1 MADSEEVVVINK
13 EGPPQ
18 YEDQLCLP
26 PATLS
31 LSHHFGRGVGHKGY
45 SSAELFLIQT
55 KHQDFSPFLD
65 FRLHVMNEGKIA
77 SNAGIGFRSLVL
89 DESLSVGANFYY
101 DYRASSNLH
110 THQVARGIE
119 LLSTYVD
126 FRLNGYLPVGGKR
139 HSDPLAFEGFIGNQI
154 DVRRNTYYAYPSV
167 NAEVGIPL
175 SYFSQEYFEL
185 YAAVGPYY
193 LFGEKVSGNQYE
205 SSWGVKGRLSAQ
217 ITRFVE
223 VGFEVNHDRVYGATY
238 QGVVALNIPLYKSK
252 ACRSSGGSNIQK
264 AYFSRTLR
272 RVDRNEIIPVRKKSR
287 VRKFTD
293 GSGNPILAY
302 FVNNLVACPG
312 IGTFESPFCSTALA
326 EAAAP
331 GGNILIYVYEG
342 DGTVANYNTGFVMK
356 PGQTLQ
362 GSGTPFNFFGVNI
375 PAQTSG
381 NPVLTNAACHGI
393 TVASNTTVR
402 GFTVQNASSSGIFG
416 GTVGNVLID
425 NNTVIGS
432 AVHGIEIADLNGDLT
447 IDSNIVDASTQNGI
461 SVDYVISASSAYIT
475 NNWVNNSVTDGTL
488 IRLDHPNSY
497 GYVANN
503 TITRSLSIT
512 NTAGDIGTEVYQGL
526 MQISGNTMVSNTFWA
541 LHLLDGHHI
550 VENNIIQNTNNSSG
564 QAIAY
569 RGTGAVGAPRKVFIS
584 DNTIFMETPSGDGIN
599 VRTITAG
606 INIYAEI
613 TGNQVTSVDPATGIL
628 IQNHIAADICAG
640 LTGNTAPTFNLEAA
654 AGPINIQQSSAIY
667 QGQNTATTGF
677 VQSGTVNFESSCS
690 AP

>member
-1 MADSEEVVVINK
+1 MNVLKIIILHYKGGLKSRFMGSHAKMGKFLASLFISLTAFGFGALPEALTYYAYPEEPVMADSEEVVVINK

-110 THQVARGIE
+110 THQVAGGIE

-287 VRKFTD
+287 VRTLTD

-356 PGQTLQ
+356 PG
-362 GSGTPFNFFGVNI
+362 
-375 PAQTSG
+375 
-381 NPVLTNAACHGI
+381 
-393 TVASNTTVR
+393 
-402 GFTVQNASSSGIFG
+402 
-416 GTVGNVLID
+416 
-425 NNTVIGS
+425 
-432 AVHGIEIADLNGDLT
+432 
-447 IDSNIVDASTQNGI
+447 
-461 SVDYVISASSAYIT
+461 
-475 NNWVNNSVTDGTL
+475 
-488 IRLDHPNSY
+488 
-497 GYVANN
+497 
-503 TITRSLSIT
+503 
-512 NTAGDIGTEVYQGL
+512 
-526 MQISGNTMVSNTFWA
+526 
-541 LHLLDGHHI
+541 
-550 VENNIIQNTNNSSG
+550 
-564 QAIAY
+564 
-569 RGTGAVGAPRKVFIS
+569 
-584 DNTIFMETPSGDGIN
+584 
-599 VRTITAG
+599 
-606 INIYAEI
+606 
-613 TGNQVTSVDPATGIL
+613 
-628 IQNHIAADICAG
+628 
-640 LTGNTAPTFNLEAA
+640 
-654 AGPINIQQSSAIY
+654 
-667 QGQNTATTGF
+667 
-677 VQSGTVNFESSCS
+677 
-690 AP
+690 